1 MKQFN
6 FPGSLIDIIDEARSL
21 LDTRIDSVR
30 FLSKDKLPKESIVLV
45 REDLAFLK
53 DLRDL
58 LVLSENFRDD

>member
-1 MKQFN
+1 MKQYN

-21 LDTRIDSVR
+21 LDTRIYSVR
-30 FLSKDKLPKESIVLV
+30 FLSKDKLPEESIVLV